1 MGVAPAMPPPA
12 APKME
17 ITEMIPSKRYANA
30 ALLLRDA
37 SANEDSANGESA
49 VQLGAQ
55 KAIEVRV
62 NETLHVAMQ
71 LVSRLCDRGI
81 SERERTDCALRARGS
96 LRSLEQMLAE
106 SPRAPTAAPVLRR
119 VPVAPRE
126 DS

>member
-1 MGVAPAMPPPA
+1 
-12 APKME
+12 ME
-17 ITEMIPSKRYANA
+17 VTEMIPSKKYANA
-30 ALLLRDA
+30 ALPLRDA
-37 SANEDSANGESA
+37 PANEDSASGESA
-49 VQLGAQ
+49 VQLSAQ

-62 NETLHVAMQ
+62 NETLHAAMQ

-96 LRSLEQMLAE
+96 LRSLEQMLGE

-119 VPVAPRE
+119 VPIVPRE